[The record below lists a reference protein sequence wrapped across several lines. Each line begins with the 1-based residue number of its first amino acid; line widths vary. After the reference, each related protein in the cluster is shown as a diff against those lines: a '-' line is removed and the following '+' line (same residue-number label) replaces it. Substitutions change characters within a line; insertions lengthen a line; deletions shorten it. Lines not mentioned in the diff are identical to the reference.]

1 MDKVLMAPVKCEA
14 TKTKILSWENGTT
27 NSRKFTYFITSDSS
41 FRAIRPADTGVHS
54 DMQESRMSSSRIRED
69 NFPMILEAKI
79 QKQQNNQAAYP
90 DDYTNQAIG
99 QNQMQET
106 TAD

>member
-1 MDKVLMAPVKCEA
+1 MGQLITVS
-14 TKTKILSWENGTT
+14 LSLI
-27 NSRKFTYFITSDSS
+27 SYP
-41 FRAIRPADTGVHS
+41 FRTIRPADTGVHS

-79 QKQQNNQAAYP
+79 QKQQNQAAYP

-99 QNQMQET
+99 QNQIQ
-106 TAD
+106 DSVD